1 MSDSL
6 NVLASVK
13 SKQRKVHRKSG
24 RNTHFQVVVMD
35 LQVQRHCSAP
45 LKQRIAEKNEEEK
58 RRRRS
63 ERMIGES
70 EKSDAQQS
78 SYRSDTIVKMAQK
91 NL

>member
-45 LKQRIAEKNEEEK
+45 LKQRIAEKNEEK

-63 ERMIGES
+63 EKMIGES

-78 SYRSDTIVKMAQK
+78 SYRSDTIMKMAQK